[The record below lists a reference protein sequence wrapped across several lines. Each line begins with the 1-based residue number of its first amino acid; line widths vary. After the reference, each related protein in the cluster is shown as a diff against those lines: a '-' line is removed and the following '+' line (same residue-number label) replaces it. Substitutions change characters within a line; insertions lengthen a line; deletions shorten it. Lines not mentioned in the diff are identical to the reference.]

1 MIGKFRSGEVSV
13 QGIPISLFFFG
24 IYNLHGI
31 CQSTRKNHAK
41 VEIHD
46 FHRTQG
52 KCIKKEK
59 LGGIFDGK
67 QPAHNCKVCIFIS
80 AYLIFFLLMS
90 FNLTSFSQNF
100 YFSWKG
106 VLLLFLFFESLSVTV
121 IRPLLAFFSLGWF
134 FSDHFYSFNRWSLSK
149 SLFSRWCA
157 LDGVRGA
164 QAHLLLLLI

>member
-1 MIGKFRSGEVSV
+1 MHIERIDVTKTSQWIMAMVLELSIRLGICAGLRKVFKQHFFQVAHWLSKTLRFCPRKTPWWLTIEIRPNANFWNTMIGKFRSGEGSV

-90 FNLTSFSQNF
+90 FNLTSFS
-100 YFSWKG
+100 
-106 VLLLFLFFESLSVTV
+106 
-121 IRPLLAFFSLGWF
+121 
-134 FSDHFYSFNRWSLSK
+134 
-149 SLFSRWCA
+149 
-157 LDGVRGA
+157 
-164 QAHLLLLLI
+164 